1 MVSLETTK
9 DWTLPATMP
18 KSTYKARLENIAAI
32 HRHTDTE
39 LAEYFDLNK
48 KSFYKIKIGKT
59 KRPRKPF
66 ADKLN
71 ELESNLIQ
79 AGIKNTEV
87 QTKDSLKES
96 LTEGSLSKSNVQ
108 AKKDTELRMFYFN
121 ILFPTINDEW
131 QKKIIK
137 FVFEVKFR
145 KQNTGLE
152 TQMKKD
158 LDFL

>member
-1 MVSLETTK
+1 MVSLESPK

-18 KSTYKARLENIAAI
+18 KSTYKARLGNIAAT
-32 HRHTDTE
+32 HRYTDTE
-39 LAEYFDLNK
+39 LAEYFDLDR
-48 KSFYKIKIGKT
+48 KSFYHIKIGKT
-59 KRPRKPF
+59 ERPRKPF

-108 AKKDTELRMFYFN
+108 AKKDTELRMYYFN
-121 ILFPTINDEW
+121 TLFPAINDEW
-131 QKKIIK
+131 QQKIIK
-137 FVFEVKFR
+137 FLFEVAYR
-145 KQNTGLE
+145 KKNTDLE